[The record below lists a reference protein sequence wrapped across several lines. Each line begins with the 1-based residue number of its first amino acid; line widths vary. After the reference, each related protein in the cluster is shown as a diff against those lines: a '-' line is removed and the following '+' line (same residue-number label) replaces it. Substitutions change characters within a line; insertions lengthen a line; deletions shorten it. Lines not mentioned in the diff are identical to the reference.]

1 MRKILLGTTAVVSAV
16 VGAAVMAP
24 QASAQEA
31 PTVRIGGFLRA
42 YYGYT
47 QQSGQQGLNLG
58 VPATG
63 GGGNGFLGATPQSTA
78 LLAVPGGT
86 LTSPASGQQARVGK
100 HDISTDTE
108 VHVFVNGKLA
118 NGITY
123 GAVIEINFNNLE
135 GRQTLQ
141 ERASAPKTTAGLDE
155 AYAFVAHPRF
165 GQIRFGDEDGVMGG
179 LMNSGWITGF
189 GTGGIFGE
197 WESFVIRSGGAR
209 TLTAPGGLG
218 DSSKIIYMSPQF
230 FGFDF
235 GASFAPNY
243 NGGEDT
249 GCPNNGTSG
258 FCDRSYAFTG
268 ASAIGIPAAIPDYA
282 VRRNEY
288 QLAARWRGNLAGV
301 GLAAT
306 AGYIGS
312 TAVRELHPVTATQ
325 ARVFNNLNIW
335 QVGAQA
341 SYMGFTVGAA
351 YMWGDF
357 NWFYGNVLRG
367 GRSAEQLTAGIQYS
381 AGPFTLGGNL
391 FTGNFEG
398 AQATGF
404 SPNTAGG
411 FTAVTNAA
419 NRARERRWGY
429 GVGANYRLAPGMDLL
444 AEYTYFSRREQG
456 QDFDPFRA
464 GAQNRA
470 TASVFILGTR
480 LAF

>member
-31 PTVRIGGFLRA
+31 PTVRIGGFFRA

-47 QQSGQQGLNLG
+47 QQTGQQGSPGLNGAPIASGG
-58 VPATG
+58 VA
-63 GGGNGFLGATPQSTA
+63 GFLAPANVGAN
-78 LLAVPGGT
+78 
-86 LTSPASGQQARVGK
+86 ARLGK

-123 GAVIEINFNNLE
+123 GAVIEVNFNNLE

-165 GQIRFGDEDGVMGG
+165 GQIRFGDEDGPMGG
-179 LMNSGWITGF
+179 LMNSGWVTGF

-197 WESFVIRSGGAR
+197 WESFVVRSGGAR

-218 DSSKIIYMSPQF
+218 DSSKIIYMTPQF

-249 GCPNNGTSG
+249 GCPNNGPTG
-258 FCDRSYAFTG
+258 FCDRAYAFVG
-268 ASAIGIPAAIPDYA
+268 ARNIGIPSAIPDFS
-282 VRRNEY
+282 VRKNEY
-288 QLAARWRGNLAGV
+288 QLAARWRGNVAGV

-312 TAVRELHPVTATQ
+312 GAARDLNSVTGQQ
-325 ARVFNNLNIW
+325 ARVFNNLNIM

-357 NWFYGNVLRG
+357 NWFYGNNLRG
-367 GRSAEQLTAGIQYS
+367 GRQSSQLTVGGQYS
-381 AGPFTLGGNL
+381 AGPFTVGANMFSGL
-391 FTGNFEG
+391 FEG
-398 AQATGF
+398 AQRTTFTENA
-404 SPNTAGG
+404 AGG
-411 FTAVTNAA
+411 FTQGVAA
-419 NRARERRWGY
+419 TGRAGERRWGL

-456 QDFDPFRA
+456 VDLDVFRT
-464 GAQNRA
+464 GVQSRA

>member
-24 QASAQEA
+24 QQASAQEA
-31 PTVRIGGFLRA
+31 PTVRIGGFFRA

-47 QQSGQQGLNLG
+47 QQTGQQGLNSLPQDVVG
-58 VPATG
+58 A
-63 GGGNGFLGATPQSTA
+63 GFLPA
-78 LLAVPGGT
+78 GGT
-86 LTSPASGQQARVGK
+86 QQARLGK

-141 ERASAPKTTAGLDE
+141 NRASAPKTTAGLDE

-165 GQIRFGDEDGVMGG
+165 GQVRFGDEDGPMGG

-189 GTGGIFGE
+189 GTGGIHGE
-197 WESFVIRSGGAR
+197 WESFVVRSGGAR
-209 TLTAPGGLG
+209 TVTAPGGLG
-218 DSSKIIYMSPQF
+218 DSSKIIYLSPQF

-249 GCPNNGTSG
+249 GCPNNGPSG
-258 FCDRSYAFTG
+258 FCDRAYAFSG
-268 ASAIGIPAAIPDYA
+268 ARALGIPSPIPDFA
-282 VRRNEY
+282 ARRNEY

-312 TAVRELHPVTATQ
+312 GAARDLNTTSGQQ

-335 QVGAQA
+335 QFGAQA

-351 YMWGDF
+351 YMFGDF
-357 NWFYGNVLRG
+357 NWFWGNNLRG
-367 GRSAEQLTAGIQYS
+367 GRQAEQFTVGAQYT
-381 AGPFTLGGNL
+381 AGPFTVGGN
-391 FTGNFEG
+391 FVTGLFEG
-398 AQATGF
+398 AQRTGFAEAGTGFVQTLPATGR
-404 SPNTAGG
+404 AG
-411 FTAVTNAA
+411 
-419 NRARERRWGY
+419 ERRWGF
-429 GVGANYRLAPGMDLL
+429 GVGGNYRLAPGMDLI

-456 QDFDPFRA
+456 VDLDPFRP
-464 GAQNRA
+464 GVQNRA
-470 TASVFILGTR
+470 TASVFLTGVR